1 MAHDLIATVILWSFV
16 AALAV
21 ATVVLGLMVRRAKQR
36 QAELRRMVERR
47 LAAFG

>member
-21 ATVVLGLMVRRAKQR
+21 ATVVLGRMVRRAQR
-36 QAELRRMVERR
+36 ARAELLR
-47 LAAFG
+47 LAALRP